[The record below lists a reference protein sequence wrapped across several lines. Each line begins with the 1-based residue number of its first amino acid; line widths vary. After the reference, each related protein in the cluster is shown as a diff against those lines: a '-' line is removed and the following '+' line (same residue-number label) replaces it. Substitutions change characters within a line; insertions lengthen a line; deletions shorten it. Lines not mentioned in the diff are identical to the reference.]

1 MRAVTD
7 LFASRESEQVAV
19 IAEVGVNHNGDV
31 DLAHRLID
39 IAVESG
45 AAAVKF
51 QTFRPEALAAAS
63 AGTTPYQRDNG
74 GAATQAELLGSL
86 MLPDSAWRELMS
98 HADDLDI
105 RFLSTPFD
113 LASAHLLCELGVDVL
128 KMSSGELTNLPFL
141 SAVADLGL
149 PLLVSTGMGDMS
161 EVEAAVQACS
171 AAPRLALFHCVSAYP
186 APLEQCNLAAIP
198 TMAERL
204 GLPVGWSDHTTG
216 VTSAVM
222 AVTLGA
228 RLLEKHFTV
237 SRDMPGPDHRAS
249 LEPTELAEY
258 VATTA
263 AVPLAIG
270 DGRKRRMPAE
280 EENAPLVRRS
290 WHAARNIDAGRRL
303 VPDDVVAL
311 RPETG
316 ISTAR
321 GVVGSTTAR
330 AIRTGEAVVDDML
343 EQA

>member
-7 LFASRESEQVAV
+7 LFAGPESERVAV

-31 DLAHRLID
+31 ALAHRMID
-39 IAVESG
+39 IAAESG

-51 QTFRPEALAAAS
+51 QTFQPEALAAAS
-63 AGTTPYQRDNG
+63 AATTPYQRENG
-74 GAATQAELLGSL
+74 GATSQAELLRSL
-86 MLPDSAWRELMS
+86 MLPDSAWRELKS
-98 HADDLDI
+98 HAADLDI

-128 KMSSGELTNLPFL
+128 KVSSGELTNLPFL
-141 SAVADLGL
+141 TAVADLGL
-149 PLLVSTGMGDMS
+149 PLLVSTGMGDMA
-161 EVEAAVQACS
+161 EVEAAVQACA

-198 TMAERL
+198 AMAARL
-204 GLPVGWSDHTTG
+204 GVPVGWSDHTTG
-216 VTSAVM
+216 VSAAVM

-237 SRDMPGPDHRAS
+237 SRDLPGPDHRAS
-249 LEPTELAEY
+249 LEPEELVEY
-258 VATTA
+258 VATTM
-263 AVPLAIG
+263 AVPRAVG

-290 WHAARNIDAGRRL
+290 WHAVRDIDAGQH
-303 VPDDVVAL
+303 VVSGDVVAL

-316 ISTAR
+316 ISAAED
-321 GVVGSTTAR
+321 VVGRLTAGPIR
-330 AIRTGEAVVDDML
+330 AGEAVVESML
-343 EQA
+343 SQA